1 MKSKFRQIIV
11 TIVSSLKSLY
21 QSKLENKNLSSKLL
35 TCEQRYNELLN
46 ESQNE
51 KLFKNQM
58 INLKQT
64 IEKDRLQI
72 NHVERKIETIEN
84 EIAENLSKLLMEDKV
99 FNAGE

>member
-1 MKSKFRQIIV
+1 
-11 TIVSSLKSLY
+11 
-21 QSKLENKNLSSKLL
+21 
-35 TCEQRYNELLN
+35 
-46 ESQNE
+46 
-51 KLFKNQM
+51 M

-99 FNAGE
+99 ANAGDEDDTVRVRALEDKINEMKSNLEEASSKKEWAEAKLLEIQA

>member
-1 MKSKFRQIIV
+1 
-11 TIVSSLKSLY
+11 
-21 QSKLENKNLSSKLL
+21 L
-35 TCEQRYNELLN
+35 TSEQRYTELLN

-99 FNAGE
+99 SNAGD

>member
-1 MKSKFRQIIV
+1 
-11 TIVSSLKSLY
+11 
-21 QSKLENKNLSSKLL
+21 
-35 TCEQRYNELLN
+35 
-46 ESQNE
+46 
-51 KLFKNQM
+51 M

-99 FNAGE
+99 ANAGDEDDTVRVRALEDKINEMKSNFEEASSKKEWAEAKLLEIQA